1 MEMQLDE
8 RAMAE
13 TIDRRFGGR
22 DKVEVSRLI
31 TPLNIWSN
39 TKSAGYLYVVRSKQ
53 WAPNV
58 YKYGKSSIDERRFS
72 GYNNH
77 NPNDVDIH
85 AIYMCIDVN
94 DAESHLHTILNV
106 YRHDRNPN
114 AKREF
119 VVIHL
124 EYLLRLIEATLEKDA
139 ELSQETGVFIYST
152 YRHNCDEACKQL
164 CSPKVLDNLLRA
176 ECNCKLPKKPTL
188 KKQLLDA
195 LFRKNPTGVSTG
207 PVVSTQSTES
217 TGVADVTMNLS
228 VVHLTNS
235 AVSPAS
241 AASSANQNSKPA
253 SWSVEVDRVFARK
266 GTYQVVSELPFLN
279 FLTGYNTAGASRESI
294 ASASLSVADASMDE
308 AVASASLQTQ
318 FEAANLL
325 VQQKKML
332 MQQKANAEINS
343 QTVEKDDE
351 NEEVFYDD
359 DEMDTNLKPNQRPS
373 GWFKR
378 KRENATGMI
387 ERQSKQKVGTL

>member
-1 MEMQLDE
+1 MEMQFDE

-22 DKVEVSRLI
+22 DKVEINRLI
-31 TPLNIWSN
+31 APLNISSS
-39 TKSAGYLYVVRSKQ
+39 TKSAGYLYVVRSKE
-53 WAPNV
+53 WPPNV
-58 YKYGKSSIDERRFS
+58 YKYGKSVTDERRFS

-85 AIYMCIDVN
+85 AAYMCVDVN

-119 VVIHL
+119 VVIRL
-124 EYLLRLIEATLEKDA
+124 EYLLRLIEATLEKDV
-139 ELSQETGVFIYST
+139 ELSQETGMFIYST
-152 YRHNCDEACKQL
+152 YRHHCDDACKLL
-164 CSPKVLDNLLRA
+164 CSPKVLDNLLRP

-195 LFRKNPTGVSTG
+195 LFRKSATAVSTG
-207 PVVSTQSTES
+207 PLVSSESNES
-217 TGVADVTMNLS
+217 TIVADVTMNLS

-235 AVSPAS
+235 TVSPAS
-241 AASSANQNSKPA
+241 ATSSAKQNSKPASVHA

-294 ASASLSVADASMDE
+294 ASASLSVADAS
-308 AVASASLQTQ
+308 
-318 FEAANLL
+318 
-325 VQQKKML
+325 
-332 MQQKANAEINS
+332 
-343 QTVEKDDE
+343 
-351 NEEVFYDD
+351 
-359 DEMDTNLKPNQRPS
+359 
-373 GWFKR
+373 
-378 KRENATGMI
+378 
-387 ERQSKQKVGTL
+387 